1 MYDENLAIKYIKS
14 QLPAD
19 WSCEEDDIL
28 LLIDSMFDYYEEND
42 DFGTEEEPAVKG
54 LVEYVKKALE
64 KDKLNTI
71 KPEYVEQIVKAEL
84 EYESQLDEDD
94 EL

>member
-1 MYDENLAIKYIKS
+1 MK
-14 QLPAD
+14 
-19 WSCEEDDIL
+19 C
-28 LLIDSMFDYYEEND
+28 
-42 DFGTEEEPAVKG
+42 
-54 LVEYVKKALE
+54 LVEYVKKALK